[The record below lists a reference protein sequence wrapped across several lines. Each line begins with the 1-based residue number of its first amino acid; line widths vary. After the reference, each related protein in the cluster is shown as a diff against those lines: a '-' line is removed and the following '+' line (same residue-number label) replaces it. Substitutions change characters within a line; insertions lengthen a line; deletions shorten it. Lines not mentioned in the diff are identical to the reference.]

1 MIDSTLESSINLNE
15 PDSFNNLNN
24 IYSILANDTNKMFKP
39 IQIQKHTKEKTF
51 TVNQNG
57 DIYIKCS
64 MSPYSLN
71 VIITKPDG
79 STNSNTFTYLIESH
93 ISYLGYLNAG
103 DKVTIKIL
111 DDDPKFDN
119 YTIYAYSY
127 NDDLIKNCY
136 NNLKNGFLHIDNY
149 TDTNISGTIDA
160 R

>member
-1 MIDSTLESSINLNE
+1 
-15 PDSFNNLNN
+15 
-24 IYSILANDTNKMFKP
+24 MFKP

-57 DIYIKCS
+57 DIYIKFS

-93 ISYLGYLNAG
+93 ISYLRYLNAG

-160 R
+160 GDGGMMFTSIPADNG